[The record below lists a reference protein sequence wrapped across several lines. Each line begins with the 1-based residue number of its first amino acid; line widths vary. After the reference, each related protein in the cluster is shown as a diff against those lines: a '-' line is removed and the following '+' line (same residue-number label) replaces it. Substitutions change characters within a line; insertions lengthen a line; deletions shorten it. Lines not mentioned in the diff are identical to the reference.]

1 MPVMIGVDP
10 HKASHTAAALDEH
23 GHLLGQQRVPATL
36 DGYRLLR
43 RWAGRWPQRCWA
55 VEGAHGIGRALAQR
69 LVGDGE
75 QVLDVPAKLAA
86 RVRVLSVGHGRKSDP
101 HDAVSVAIAARS
113 VPHLRRVGVEDQA
126 VVLHLLTKRREDLVA
141 ARTQTINRLHRLL
154 MDLVP
159 GGARRNLTAKRA
171 AALLIAVTPAGAPAV
186 IRWQLAGEF
195 VADVRQLEQRIA
207 AVEARIKTAV
217 AQANTSLLELFGVGP
232 VLAATFLG
240 EVGDIRRFPSKHHFA
255 AHTGTAPQEAS
266 SGQVIRHR
274 LSRAGDRKLNHAL
287 YMMAMVQVRRP
298 SAGQA
303 YYRRKLAEGKSAR
316 RRCAVSLAEY
326 RRCDPESWVMA
337 PREASGDGLVAVPP
351 DGQFQSCRPWR
362 SEALQTGVRDLPR
375 RGPNNEE
382 PATRA
387 STTCG
392 VTQRLQREVRCSSA
406 GTGRAPLMM

>member
-10 HKASHTAAALDEH
+10 HKASHTAAALDAH
-23 GHLLGQQRVPATL
+23 GQLLGQQRIPASL
-36 DGYRLLR
+36 DGYQALR

-69 LVGDGE
+69 LVRDGE

-101 HDAVSVAIAARS
+101 DDAVSVAVAAHHAPS
-113 VPHLRRVGVEDQA
+113 LRQVGVEDQA
-126 VVLHLLTKRREDLVA
+126 TVLHLLTKRRQDLVA

-159 GGARRNLTAKRA
+159 GGARRNLTANRA
-171 AALLIAVTPAGAPAV
+171 AGLLAAVTPTGAPAV
-186 IRWQLAGEF
+186 TRWQLASEL

-217 AQANTSLLELFGVGP
+217 AESKTTLVELFGVGP

-240 EVGDIRRFPSKHHFA
+240 EVGDIGRFPTKHHFA
-255 AHTGTAPQEAS
+255 AHTGTAPLEAS

-274 LSRAGDRKLNHAL
+274 LSRAGDRQLNHAL

-303 YYRRKLAEGKSAR
+303 YYRRKLAEGKS
-316 RRCAVSLAEY
+316 
-326 RRCDPESWVMA
+326 PK
-337 PREASGDGLVAVPP
+337 
-351 DGQFQSCRPWR
+351 
-362 SEALQTGVRDLPR
+362 EALRCLKRRLSDAVYRCLLVDQHDQRCPAAATG
-375 RGPNNEE
+375 G
-382 PATRA
+382 
-387 STTCG
+387 
-392 VTQRLQREVRCSSA
+392 
-406 GTGRAPLMM
+406 

>member
-23 GHLLGQQRVPATL
+23 GRLLDRQRIPVTL
-36 DGYRLLR
+36 DGYQQLR
-43 RWAGRWPQRCWA
+43 RWAGRWPPRCWA
-55 VEGAHGIGRALAQR
+55 TEGAHGVGRALAQR

-75 QVLDVPAKLAA
+75 QVVDVPAKLAA

-101 HDAVSVAIAARS
+101 HDAVSVAVAARS
-113 VPHLRRVGVEDQA
+113 VPALRQVGVEDQA
-126 VVLHLLTKRREDLVA
+126 VVLHLLTKRRQDLVA

-171 AALLIAVTPAGAPAV
+171 AALLSEVTPTGAPALT
-186 IRWQLAGEF
+186 RWQLATEL
-195 VADVRQLEQRIA
+195 VADIRQLEQHIA
-207 AVEARIKTAV
+207 AVEARIKAV
-217 AQANTSLLELFGVGP
+217 VVQSNTSLLGPFGVGP

-240 EVGDIRRFPSKHHFA
+240 EVGDIRRFPTKHHFA
-255 AHTGTAPQEAS
+255 AHTGTAPLEAS

-303 YYRRKLAEGKSAR
+303 YYQRKLAEGKS
-316 RRCAVSLAEY
+316 
-326 RRCDPESWVMA
+326 PK
-337 PREASGDGLVAVPP
+337 
-351 DGQFQSCRPWR
+351 
-362 SEALQTGVRDLPR
+362 EALRCLKRRLSDAVYRCLLADARSPAVTG
-375 RGPNNEE
+375 
-382 PATRA
+382 
-387 STTCG
+387 
-392 VTQRLQREVRCSSA
+392 
-406 GTGRAPLMM
+406 

>member
-10 HKASHTAAALDEH
+10 HKASQTVAALDEH
-23 GHLLGQQRVPATL
+23 GRLLDQLRIPASL
-36 DGYRLLR
+36 DGYQALR

-55 VEGAHGIGRALAQR
+55 VEGANGIGRALAQR

-101 HDAVSVAIAARS
+101 HDAISVAIAARS
-113 VPHLRRVGVEDQA
+113 VPCLRQVGVEDRA
-126 VVLHLLTKRREDLVA
+126 TVLHLLTKRREDLVA

-171 AALLIAVTPAGAPAV
+171 AALIAGVTPAGAPAV
-186 IRWQLAGEF
+186 IRWQLAGEL
-195 VADVRQLEQRIA
+195 VADIRQLEQRIA

-217 AQANTSLLELFGVGP
+217 AQSNTSLLELFGVGP
-232 VLAATFLG
+232 VLAAAFLG

-255 AHTGTAPQEAS
+255 AHTGTAPLEAS

-298 SAGQA
+298 SAGQT

-316 RRCAVSLAEY
+316 
-326 RRCDPESWVMA
+326 
-337 PREASGDGLVAVPP
+337 
-351 DGQFQSCRPWR
+351 
-362 SEALQTGVRDLPR
+362 EALRCLKR
-375 RGPNNEE
+375 RLSD
-382 PATRA
+382 A
-387 STTCG
+387 
-392 VTQRLQREVRCSSA
+392 VYRCLLADAALSA
-406 GTGRAPLMM
+406 PGR